1 MEVANSNLILNAASF
16 LNTNG
21 NLLHAGAGTFDIS
34 TANLTQAGGN
44 LVTRGG
50 LTVTADNW
58 TNSSVIQAGRLT
70 VNVGTFNQTASGQLL
85 ASSAFVGTGG
95 TWTNEGVIASDGT
108 LSLNLSGGYA
118 GNGRT
123 SSAGI
128 MGINAAQIDLNAATA
143 ITAGTGGTI
152 TSSGSIS
159 NLGRLTS
166 IGDLT
171 VNAASVNNQGTL
183 GAGGNLRTNSDSL
196 SNQNGLIFS
205 GGNMALRTNTFT
217 NRFAD
222 VYSLGDLSIAKD
234 DSGGW
239 SSSINNISA
248 TMESV
253 GDISLAAD
261 YIENRKDVFEVTGG
275 LVSGAIGV
283 RCYACDAPGR
293 NPQDSHMVW
302 IEKYSS
308 TVVRDSASSMIVAG
322 RNFTGSGREFVNSA
336 STLSAGNDLALKLER
351 FTNQGAVTGDY
362 TVRRSFNSGEVGVL
376 SFWDAVMA
384 YNAANDPLYASGPYA
399 SLGGSFA
406 TAIHFWNA
414 NNAESL
420 VGAGFQ
426 GAGGDKNRRF
436 TFGTI
441 WLEAHVGSYS
451 FASHSYSSGIRINAP
466 ASVANASFF
475 ENTITYTSPASS
487 ANAVV
492 QAGGAVRINASQE
505 LTNSVVREGVTLG
518 VGTSKMGLT
527 QLSGQAKPTV
537 VQINAQLSPDLSQ
550 QQVNPLTLPGFSLPT
565 GQNGLFRLSAQT
577 SSNVAA
583 TQTSTAPQ
591 NWTLGSAS
599 VSVAQR
605 EQTVSDAQA
614 RALQFGT
621 AGQVSSATRQ
631 LADVVR
637 QNSGLSANASAFD
650 SSAPVDSATRLQ
662 LTGHSAGSTGL
673 TQVADVTQV
682 QGQNGTVPLPGQGAT
697 IVPVITPVTS
707 NNTTAQNG
715 PTTPTAVP
723 NNQVA
728 RVQALPGTAAPSNPH
743 KYLIETNPVLT
754 ELRQFMS
761 SDYLLA
767 NLGYDPEA
775 SARRL
780 GDGFYEQRL
789 VQQAVVARTGQAFLA
804 GQTSNE
810 AQLKYLMD
818 NAIASKEQLNLAIG
832 VTLSPPQVA
841 ALTHD
846 IVWLEEH
853 EVNGEKVLVPVLY
866 LAQANNRLG
875 PTGALIAGNDVT
887 LTAGG
892 NLDNVGTL
900 RATNNLS
907 ATAGNDLVNTG
918 LIEAGN
924 RLDLLAGNDLINK
937 AGGILYGR
945 DVTLTATRGDVI
957 NERTVISTGSTA
969 LGRDFAD
976 SAARIE
982 SANDLTVAAGRDVQ
996 NIGGTLQAGRDLRLI
1011 AGRDVNINS
1020 VETEKVQAWGAN
1032 SQSSITQIA
1041 SNASAGRDLTAQSGR
1056 DINIIAS
1063 NIDAKRDITMSATE
1077 NMTISS
1083 AADESHSLFRSKKLT
1098 VQNDHVKQ
1106 VSANLNAGGS
1116 IALSAGQDLEV
1127 TASRVSAGNEA
1138 YVYAG
1143 NDLSLNAAENSDY
1156 SFYSK
1161 TKKGS
1166 WGKKKSTM
1174 TESESV
1180 VAVGSV
1186 IEAANKVI
1194 LSAVQDINTE
1204 GAKVSSGGVL
1214 GASAGRDINLDVAEN
1229 FSSQAS
1235 ASSKKGIFSS
1245 RSSVSASSQST
1256 VISTELRGKSLDLAA
1271 DNDIRLSAAALY
1283 ADESAKLVAGRD
1295 IEIGTAQQSQSSS
1308 SASSSSKF
1316 AFTWLG
1322 ETSLQQKAQK
1332 NQQGSTEA
1340 LGSSI
1345 SAETLDIKSGRDT
1358 AVSGSTLVTDG
1369 DTRIEAGRNLEIA
1382 SAENAYSSSGSS
1394 SSKKTGEIGRSWQ
1407 SSLGVVKLK
1416 ESNDSDIT
1424 RQMGSQ
1430 VASLEGNVS
1439 LSAGEHYGQVA
1450 SQVVTPQGEISIKAK
1465 QVDIVAGFDSL
1476 SSNHAT
1482 SANKTAVGGSVSIP
1496 LLDAARGLQQAV
1508 NSGSETSDPRMQ
1520 GLAALNAAMSAKK
1533 GYDAAQQLMS
1543 NAYGFKVSLSLG
1555 NSQSQSDSNQ
1565 SGRNVVASSLA
1576 AGGDV
1581 NVQATGAGQDS
1592 TLNVVGSSID
1602 AGRDV
1607 NLKADGDINLLAA
1620 QNTATQNSTN
1630 SNSGWS
1636 VGIGFTV
1643 GGQQN
1648 GFTLDLAANKGQ
1660 GKSDGDD
1667 VTQSNTRIKAG
1678 NVATLESG
1686 GDTSLKG
1693 AEVIA
1698 DQVKATVGGDLN
1710 IESLQD
1716 TSEYSSKQVSASV
1729 GISLCIPPF
1738 CAGTS
1743 GSASF
1748 NQQKMQSE
1756 YASVSQQSGIKAGDG
1771 GFQVDVQGNTGLVGA
1786 VIASSDQAV
1795 IDGKNTLSTGTLTS
1809 SDIKNKAEYDASSIG
1824 LSASVGIAGRDGDG
1838 KQKAGA
1844 PGQPVATTGENKAS
1858 ANAPIILLASGESK
1872 SITQSG
1878 ISGAAITIK
1887 DEVKQQA
1894 LTGQTAEQTIAAI
1907 NTDVSS
1913 DRDGSNKLKPIFD
1926 ANEIQTNFNIVGTF
1940 VQNVGVFLED
1950 RAREVDNKK
1959 ISAEKALADSRDP
1972 TRSAEERQASR
1983 DAYLT
1988 LRQEAKDIAN
1998 DWGAGGTYRQIATA
2012 LVAGISGNV
2021 TGASSQFAQN
2031 MVINYVQQQGSAAI
2045 GDLVV
2050 KGLKEG
2056 SPEHAALHAI
2066 LGCAGAAASNQR
2078 CSVGAM
2084 GGAASSVLTRLFS
2097 EARPDETDAERE
2109 AKRNIITSLVAG
2121 IAFVS
2126 DPSSASAA
2134 TNAATANVDNNWLA
2148 TQQLVQAKKEI
2159 SEARSMAERIQLTGK
2174 WFYISARQDVLT
2186 GSGFAKGFTDGMAGI
2201 GLDTLNSTA
2210 GFMRDP
2216 VESWNSVSEFVS
2228 STEAIKLLGATAH
2241 AALQSQVEQINKALQ
2256 EGGDANAEN
2265 LGNQMGQ
2272 ALAVVIGMVAGGG
2285 GAGAAGAQALML
2297 SKMGIEVSSQAL
2309 RQAQAGFKVGVDKII
2324 AKLEKTGVDPDVP
2337 LVNGAKG
2344 GSSETVTYFRVEGGG
2359 SGTKTSQ
2366 NRITANE
2373 DGTITINPGCT
2384 GQICVSVGNADH
2396 ATYYL
2401 TNKRPDGSVV
2411 VFDIDA
2417 GLHKEI
2423 MSKVVPQRPVA
2434 GMTKDPDAP
2443 KRVDKDQPGYSLEL
2457 PKVWESLLE
2466 KSSSNAR
2473 VYTQDEFLKEFKK

>member
-1 MEVANSNLILNAASF
+1 
-16 LNTNG
+16 
-21 NLLHAGAGTFDIS
+21 
-34 TANLTQAGGN
+34 
-44 LVTRGG
+44 
-50 LTVTADNW
+50 
-58 TNSSVIQAGRLT
+58 
-70 VNVGTFNQTASGQLL
+70 
-85 ASSAFVGTGG
+85 
-95 TWTNEGVIASDGT
+95 
-108 LSLNLSGGYA
+108 
-118 GNGRT
+118 
-123 SSAGI
+123 
-128 MGINAAQIDLNAATA
+128 
-143 ITAGTGGTI
+143 
-152 TSSGSIS
+152 
-159 NLGRLTS
+159 
-166 IGDLT
+166 
-171 VNAASVNNQGTL
+171 
-183 GAGGNLRTNSDSL
+183 
-196 SNQNGLIFS
+196 
-205 GGNMALRTNTFT
+205 
-217 NRFAD
+217 
-222 VYSLGDLSIAKD
+222 
-234 DSGGW
+234 
-239 SSSINNISA
+239 
-248 TMESV
+248 
-253 GDISLAAD
+253 
-261 YIENRKDVFEVTGG
+261 
-275 LVSGAIGV
+275 
-283 RCYACDAPGR
+283 
-293 NPQDSHMVW
+293 
-302 IEKYSS
+302 
-308 TVVRDSASSMIVAG
+308 
-322 RNFTGSGREFVNSA
+322 
-336 STLSAGNDLALKLER
+336 
-351 FTNQGAVTGDY
+351 
-362 TVRRSFNSGEVGVL
+362 
-376 SFWDAVMA
+376 
-384 YNAANDPLYASGPYA
+384 
-399 SLGGSFA
+399 
-406 TAIHFWNA
+406 
-414 NNAESL
+414 
-420 VGAGFQ
+420 
-426 GAGGDKNRRF
+426 
-436 TFGTI
+436 
-441 WLEAHVGSYS
+441 
-451 FASHSYSSGIRINAP
+451 
-466 ASVANASFF
+466 
-475 ENTITYTSPASS
+475 
-487 ANAVV
+487 
-492 QAGGAVRINASQE
+492 
-505 LTNSVVREGVTLG
+505 
-518 VGTSKMGLT
+518 MGLT

-537 VQINAQLSPDLSQ
+537 VQINAQLPPDLSQ
-550 QQVNPLTLPGFSLPT
+550 QQVNPLTLPGFSLPA

-577 SSNVAA
+577 GSNVAA
-583 TQTSTAPQ
+583 TQTSTTPQ

-605 EQTVSDAQA
+605 EQTVSDTQA

-637 QNSGLSANASAFD
+637 QNSGLSVNASAFD
-650 SSAPVDSATRLQ
+650 SSTPVDSVSNLQ
-662 LTGHSAGSTGL
+662 LTGHSADPTGL
-673 TQVADVTQV
+673 TPVASV
-682 QGQNGTVPLPGQGAT
+682 QALPGST
-697 IVPVITPVTS
+697 NS
-707 NNTTAQNG
+707 TA
-715 PTTPTAVP
+715 
-723 NNQVA
+723 QVA
-728 RVQALPGTAAPSNPH
+728 RVQALPGSTTPSNPH

-754 ELRQFMS
+754 DLRQFMS

-767 NLGYDPEA
+767 GLGYDPEA
-775 SARRL
+775 SAKRL
-780 GDGFYEQRL
+780 GDGLYEQRL
-789 VQQAVVARTGQAFLA
+789 VQQAIVARTGQAFLA

-810 AQLKYLMD
+810 AQLKYLMS

-887 LTAGG
+887 LTAGEE
-892 NLDNVGTL
+892 LDNVGTL

-907 ATAGNDLVNTG
+907 ATAGTNLVNAG

-945 DVTLTATRGDVI
+945 DVTLTATRGDII
-957 NERTVISTGSTA
+957 NERTVTRAGSV
-969 LGRDFAD
+969 GGYQDFAD

-982 SANDLTVAAGRDVQ
+982 SANDLTIKAGRDVM
-996 NIGGTLQAGRDLRLI
+996 NIGSVLQAGRDLSLI
-1011 AGRDVNINS
+1011 AGRDVN
-1020 VETEKVQAWGAN
+1020 VGAAQTEKVRTLSAN
-1032 SQSSITQIA
+1032 NTQSSITQLGSTA
-1041 SNASAGRDLTAQSGR
+1041 SSGRDLTVQSGR
-1056 DINIIAS
+1056 DVSIIAS
-1063 NIDAKRDITMSATE
+1063 NIDAKRDIAMAATE
-1077 NMTISS
+1077 NLTLSS
-1083 AADESHSLFRSKKLT
+1083 AADEQHSYSRSKKVT
-1098 VQNDHVKQ
+1098 TQQDQVRQ
-1106 VSANLNAGGS
+1106 VSTTLNAGGNVT
-1116 IALSAGQDLEV
+1116 LSAAQNLEV
-1127 TASRVSAGNEA
+1127 TASRVGAGNEA
-1138 YVYAG
+1138 YLYAG
-1143 NDLSLNAAENSDY
+1143 NDLSLNAANDSDY
-1156 SFYSK
+1156 SYYSK

-1174 TESESV
+1174 TESESA
-1180 VAVGSV
+1180 VAVSSV
-1186 IEAANKVI
+1186 IEAANKVV
-1194 LSAVQDINTE
+1194 LSAVQDINTQ
-1204 GAKVSSGGVL
+1204 GAKVSSGGIL
-1214 GASAGRDINLDVAEN
+1214 SASAGRDINFDVAEN

-1235 ASSKKGIFSS
+1235 ASSKKGLFSS
-1245 RSSVSASSQST
+1245 KSSVSASSQST
-1256 VISTELRGKSLDLAA
+1256 VTSTELRGKSLDLAA
-1271 DNDIRLSAAALY
+1271 DNDIRLNAAALY
-1283 ADESAKLVAGRD
+1283 ADERAKLVAGRD

-1382 SAENAYSSSGSS
+1382 SAENAYLSSGSS

-1430 VASLEGNVS
+1430 VASLGGNVS

-1508 NSGSETSDPRMQ
+1508 ESGSETSDPRMQ

-1533 GYDAAQQLMS
+1533 GYDAAQQLM
-1543 NAYGFKVSLSLG
+1543 NKAYGFKVSVSLG

-1607 NLKADGDINLLAA
+1607 NLKADGGINLLAA

-1667 VTQSNTRIKAG
+1667 VTQSNTHIKAG

-1698 DQVKATVGGDLN
+1698 DQVKAKVGGDLN

-1716 TSEYSSKQVSASV
+1716 SSTYKSKQVSGSV
-1729 GISLCIPPF
+1729 GVSICIPPF
-1738 CAGTS
+1738 CVGTS

-1771 GFQVDVQGNTGLVGA
+1771 GFQVDVKGNTGLVGA

-1795 IDGKNTLSTGTLTS
+1795 VDGKNILTTGTLTS
-1809 SDIKNKAEYDASSIG
+1809 SDIKNKAEYEASSIG
-1824 LSASVGIAGRDGDG
+1824 LSGSAGSNVARDADG
-1838 KQKAGA
+1838 KQQAGA
-1844 PGQPVATTGENKAS
+1844 PGEKVATTGKAGVS
-1858 ANAPIILLASGESK
+1858 ANVPIILFASGESS

-1878 ISGAAITIK
+1878 ISGAAVTIK
-1887 DEVKQQA
+1887 DEAKQQA
-1894 LTGQTAEQTIAAI
+1894 LTGQTTEQAIAAI

-1926 ANEIQTNFNIVGTF
+1926 ADEIQTNFNIVGTF
-1940 VQNVGVFLED
+1940 IQNVGVFLED

-1959 ISAEKALADSRDP
+1959 ASAEKALADSKDP
-1972 TRSAEERQASR
+1972 TRSDEERQVSR
-1983 DAYLT
+1983 DAH
-1988 LRQEAKDIAN
+1988 LRLKQEAKDIAN

-2066 LGCAGAAASNQR
+2066 LGCAGAAASNQS
-2078 CSVGAM
+2078 CSAGAM

-2097 EARPDETDAERE
+2097 EASPNETDAERE

-2134 TNAATANVDNNWLA
+2134 TNTATANVDNNWLA
-2148 TQQLVQAKKEI
+2148 TQQLVQAQKEI
-2159 SEARSMAERIQLTGK
+2159 SEAKSMAELIQLTGK
-2174 WFYISARQDVLT
+2174 WSYISVRQDLLT
-2186 GSGFAKGFTDGMAGI
+2186 GSGFAKGFTEGMAGI

-2216 VESWNSVSEFVS
+2216 VESWNSVKEFVS
-2228 STEAIKLLGATAH
+2228 SKEAITLLGETAH
-2241 AALQSQVEQINKALQ
+2241 AALQSQVEQINRALQ

-2265 LGNQMGQ
+2265 LGKQMGQ
-2272 ALAVVIGMVAGGG
+2272 ALALVIGMVGGG
-2285 GAGAAGAQALML
+2285 GNGAASQALML
-2297 SKMGIEVSSQAL
+2297 SKMGIEVSSKAL
-2309 RQAQAGFKVGVDKII
+2309 RQSQAGFKVGVDKMI